1 MSTTNQIQAKFFMAM
16 AKKAGN
22 PNAVMTAAEDEAIAK
37 YLGFAKGGGD
47 AQGLPAGPA
56 GDARGTNAM
65 RRTNWFN
72 GRFLT
77 AEALRRQDS
86 YFDTRAR
93 LDAHMSMPGVAH
105 GLGLSADALNGMPVN
120 GDGNAPPSSGGF
132 GKTQTITLSPGLA
145 FDHVGRPILVSQP
158 FAFTL
163 EQLISTQQK
172 TPRRVAPGGLEF
184 APCVCLVPDPAGP
197 TGGSA
202 AVRPGCYLLII
213 EPGEV
218 PEGEAK
224 VYGEACAGSGSATCQ
239 SESWRGAF
247 GLSLVRVPLELPEED
262 GLNTAWALRGTA
274 SAWWFDVFE
283 HSLISRWDPDFATDG
298 GFARPVGPGR
308 HESGAVALAMVWL
321 GTDGSAIFLDRW
333 IPRRSI
339 VATPGED
346 WHRTRFGAPP
356 RASAWARI
364 HQFQAMLDESLD
376 AAPLIDA
383 QQGGRINLWQRGF
396 RHIPPIGFLPLDP
409 AAIGDRLSGDRGST
423 GVALLDRIIAAGGG
437 RIQLVSGL
445 IAGAKQQAFSY
456 FRGTTVMPYCVVALH
471 DDDFLEDLGN
481 VFDKDPVQVARRVIV
496 KQVVVVGSADAQAP
510 GSIGPIT
517 HLNDTTAPPTP
528 VTDNAAGAFLERL
541 GALFDVLGLD
551 ELVNRRTEI
560 VKIIIPL
567 QGLTRAHPVLGV
579 VPEDA
584 RGQAADWLGAQPP
597 SWWTNSAA
605 LYDARGMA
613 QLSQRMPL
621 EMLPR
626 HFAVYVKQRMVLLD
640 VLVMLLEV
648 LQAMVVLVR
657 DMQRDAAQPKDGIAG
672 QRTTKTYAM
681 AYQKQPAEKRA
692 IIEAAMAEP
701 LVQDAVARAAVAA
714 TPDFRLATRNAEFT
728 AKVQATEAQLAT
740 EVADPTARQQLALER
755 VTDAYAVEHK
765 GFEVMQVIAAVQPA
779 AQARQTFG
787 AISAQAVRQPLRD
800 ATTGARADSTVADSV
815 AAGGPRVF
823 AKEET
828 AAAYASMNSAL
839 AEKSAASYAPGAPE
853 GLTAKDIMAKPR
865 EEAAA
870 ALGGEARLTAFT
882 EAMAKEKAEAAAAA
896 ETLTAAPPPP
906 EVTAKL
912 MEAVAKGQD
921 ATATLEAMKAEAGTD
936 ATKRAYLDAAGTMIR
951 NLGTERTLLLAR
963 STTIKRVP

>member
-1 MSTTNQIQAKFFMAM
+1 MSMSSETQAKFFMAM
-16 AKKAGN
+16 ARKAGN
-22 PNAVMTAAEDEAIAK
+22 PHAVMTAAEDAVIAE
-37 YLGFAKGGGD
+37 YLGYGKAGD
-47 AQGLPAGPA
+47 ATQGLPAGPA

-86 YFDTRAR
+86 YVDQRAR
-93 LDAHMSMPGVAH
+93 LDAHLLMPGVVH

-132 GKTQTITLSPGLA
+132 GRTRTITLSPGLA

-158 FAFTL
+158 FPFTL
-163 EQLISTQQK
+163 EQLIATQRN
-172 TPRRVAPGGLEF
+172 TPRRVAPGGLDF

-197 TGGSA
+197 TGGGA

-247 GLSLVRVPLELPEED
+247 GLSLVRVPLDLPEED

-283 HSLISRWDPDFATDG
+283 HSLIRRWDPDFATNG

-321 GTDGSAIFLDRW
+321 GTDGSAIFLDSW
-333 IPRRSI
+333 IPRRSV

-356 RASAWARI
+356 RAAAWARI

-376 AAPLIDA
+376 AAPLTGT
-383 QQGGRINLWQRGF
+383 QQTPRLNIWQRGF

-409 AAIGDRLSGDRGST
+409 AAIGDRLSGDKGST
-423 GVALLDRIIAAGGG
+423 GVAVLDRIIAAGGG

-445 IAGAKQQAFSY
+445 IAGARKQAFSY
-456 FRGTTVMPYCVVALH
+456 FRGTTVIPYCVVALH
-471 DDDFLEDLGN
+471 DDDILEDLGN
-481 VFDKDPVQVARRVIV
+481 VFDKDPVQVARRVV
-496 KQVVVVGSADAQAP
+496 AQRLAESDTAQPPRPPGLATNANNTPPPATAAP
-510 GSIGPIT
+510 DS
-517 HLNDTTAPPTP
+517 
-528 VTDNAAGAFLERL
+528 AAGSFVERL

-597 SWWTNSAA
+597 SWWTNAAA

-613 QLSQRMPL
+613 RLSQRMPL

-657 DMQRDAAQPKDGIAG
+657 DMQRDATRPQNGIAG
-672 QRTTKTYAM
+672 KPTTRTYAI
-681 AYQKQPAEKRA
+681 AYQQQPAEKRA
-692 IIEAAMAEP
+692 IVEAAMAEP
-701 LVQDAVARAAVAA
+701 LVQDAVARAAVAT
-714 TPDFRLATRNAEFT
+714 TPDLRVPARNAAFAATLQE
-728 AKVQATEAQLAT
+728 TEARMAT
-740 EVADPTARQQLALER
+740 EVADPAARRQLALER
-755 VTDAYAVEHK
+755 VTDAYAAEHK

-779 AQARQTFG
+779 AQARQVFG
-787 AISAQAVRQPLRD
+787 AISAQAADQPLRD
-800 ATTGARADSTVADSV
+800 ATTGARAEATVADSV
-815 AAGGPRVF
+815 SAGGPRIF

-828 AAAYASMNSAL
+828 TAAYASMNSAL
-839 AEKSAASYAPGAPE
+839 AGKSAASYAPGAPE
-853 GLTAKDIMAKPR
+853 GLTAEDIMAKPPA
-865 EEAAA
+865 EAAA
-870 ALGGEARLTAFT
+870 ALGGEARLKAFT
-882 EAMAKEKAEAAAAA
+882 DAMAKDKAEAAAAA

-906 EVTAKL
+906 EVTARL
-912 MEAVAKGQD
+912 AEAVAKGED
-921 ATATLEAMKAEAGTD
+921 ATATLEAMKAEAGTN
-936 ATKRAYLDAAGTMIR
+936 ASRRAYLDAAGTMIR
-951 NLGTERTLLLAR
+951 NIGTERTLLLAR
-963 STTIKRVP
+963 STTIRRVP